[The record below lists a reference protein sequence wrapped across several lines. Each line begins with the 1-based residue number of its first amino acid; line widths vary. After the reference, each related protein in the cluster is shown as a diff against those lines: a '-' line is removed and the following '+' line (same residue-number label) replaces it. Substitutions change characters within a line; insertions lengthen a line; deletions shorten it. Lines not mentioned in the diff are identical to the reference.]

1 MLLACESDLRGRE
14 RQPREHPALSADPTV
29 VGAGSGAQLLGEQGA
44 QPVDATC
51 HVRELRH
58 PVLAQRRLRQH
69 TLHDRGAMIRR
80 HRPERAGEAAE
91 VTGGDGGALRTRAE
105 RDEHAGAFA
114 VDAEIFGAGHRDQH
128 LGHGARHQPHR
139 GGVAVEVF
147 AESEVGKI
155 HERQQAAAGDD
166 GGDLAPLRGVEILAG
181 RVVTAGVQ
189 HDDGAGGLGIEV
201 AEHAIEQHARVLRI
215 VVGIA
220 IDFQAD
226 CAEQGDVVG
235 PGRVADEDGG
245 ARPCRL
251 QQFGAEA
258 QCAAAARGLRE
269 RQVGLAT
276 GVIAAEHEFGHQ
288 RIAAG
293 VADRADIGL
302 GGLLCEQ
309 FLLGGAHGAHDRG
322 LAVLVFVD
330 ADPKVDLV
338 R

>member
-1 MLLACESDLRGRE
+1 M
-14 RQPREHPALSADPTV
+14 
-29 VGAGSGAQLLGEQGA
+29 
-44 QPVDATC
+44 
-51 HVRELRH
+51 
-58 PVLAQRRLRQH
+58 
-69 TLHDRGAMIRR
+69 
-80 HRPERAGEAAE
+80 
-91 VTGGDGGALRTRAE
+91 
-105 RDEHAGAFA
+105 
-114 VDAEIFGAGHRDQH
+114 
-128 LGHGARHQPHR
+128 
-139 GGVAVEVF
+139 
-147 AESEVGKI
+147 
-155 HERQQAAAGDD
+155 
-166 GGDLAPLRGVEILAG
+166 
-181 RVVTAGVQ
+181 Q